1 MFFFQIVFILVLILM
16 IYNIIE
22 IKKFNKN
29 GIIVEYENNFIN
41 ELDNIKNTLKQL
53 NPVLINV
60 KNSDLNIDSLI
71 SKNLSYNIDDLG
83 YSMKKINDSQ
93 NIRIIKNKN
102 IFSDLCKDKIYFNNE
117 MIHSSQIPLIKQ
129 ESISLLKGY
138 QLLPLEYCKH
148 NYNIIYILE
157 GEITIFL
164 FNPKHKQEILGKSLE
179 SIKKY
184 AHKYHLKSNNLLVIP
199 TNWYYIQEST
209 DNVLEYHCNSDNIFC
224 VLYNM
229 IR

>member
-71 SKNLSYNIDDLG
+71 SKNLSYNIDDLDINE
-83 YSMKKINDSQ
+83 KIND
-93 NIRIIKNKN
+93 
-102 IFSDLCKDKIYFNNE
+102 
-117 MIHSSQIPLIKQ
+117 
-129 ESISLLKGY
+129 
-138 QLLPLEYCKH
+138 
-148 NYNIIYILE
+148 
-157 GEITIFL
+157 TI
-164 FNPKHKQEILGKSLE
+164 
-179 SIKKY
+179 
-184 AHKYHLKSNNLLVIP
+184 
-199 TNWYYIQEST
+199 
-209 DNVLEYHCNSDNIFC
+209 
-224 VLYNM
+224 
-229 IR
+229 